1 MSNLR
6 TIDLQLADRLV
17 DFVRGRGYV
26 LDFSDA
32 TFSSFFA
39 ADLDIDIDD
48 PSYAEDGGSKGKR
61 LKCLLRKV
69 DDRTAIR
76 VLQAL
81 WEYRSE
87 YLLRSGADDPVK
99 NAEGT
104 HLALLRRLGGHVGG
118 AQGPQEAPKPA
129 FDSSKLSALSAEML
143 RLAELTPQERGYAF
157 EAFLRSL
164 FDAYSLKAR
173 EPFRNRGEQI
183 DGSFELGNETYLVEA
198 KWQQV
203 ITGAAELHAFHG
215 KVLEKAAWARGV
227 FISYAGFTGD
237 GLHAFGRGKRVI
249 CMDGLDIHDT
259 LSRQLPLDAVLDRKV
274 RRAAEPGIPFLPV
287 RDLFP

>member
-6 TIDLQLADRLV
+6 TIDLQQVDNLV

-32 TFSSFFA
+32 TFSQFFA
-39 ADLDIDIDD
+39 SDLDIDIDD
-48 PSYAEDGGSKGKR
+48 PAYADDGGSKGKR

-76 VLQAL
+76 VLQVL

-87 YLLRSGADDPVK
+87 YLLRAGADDPVK
-99 NAEGT
+99 NAQAI
-104 HLALLRRLGGHVGG
+104 HLMLVNRLGGDSGA

-129 FDSSKLSALSAEML
+129 FDASRLAGLAAEML
-143 RLAELTPQERGYAF
+143 NLTSLNPQERGYAF
-157 EAFLRSL
+157 ESFLKSL
-164 FDAYSLKAR
+164 FDAYGLKAR
-173 EPFRNRGEQI
+173 QPFRNRGEQI
-183 DGSFELGNETYLVEA
+183 DGSFELANETYLVEA

-203 ITGAAELHAFHG
+203 ITGAGELHAFHG

-227 FISYAGFTGD
+227 FISYAGFTAD

-259 LSRQLPLDAVLDRKV
+259 LSRGLPLDAVLDRKV
-274 RRAAEPGIPFLPV
+274 RRAAETGIPFLPV